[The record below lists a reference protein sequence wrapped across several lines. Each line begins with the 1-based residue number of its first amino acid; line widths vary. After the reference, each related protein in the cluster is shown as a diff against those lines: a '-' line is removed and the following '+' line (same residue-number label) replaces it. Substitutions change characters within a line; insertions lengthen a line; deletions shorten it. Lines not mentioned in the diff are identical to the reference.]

1 MKTPHQKLI
10 QIHKISNITL
20 IYHKIL
26 IKYKNL
32 FQISKII
39 LMILMKIYQ
48 NLVLIRIL
56 DLIH

>member
-1 MKTPHQKLI
+1 MKTQHQKLI
-10 QIHKISNITL
+10 QILQISNINL

-26 IKYKNL
+26 INYKNL

-39 LMILMKIYQ
+39 LMILMKTYQ